1 VRQLGT
7 LVLHSA
13 TVLLA
18 QGFIYTNDLD
28 LRFKYDLEKGQ
39 PPAVLENTFNSET
52 SLLTAGEIPT
62 R

>member
-1 VRQLGT
+1 
-7 LVLHSA
+7 
-13 TVLLA
+13 VLLA